1 VVKTGYITV
10 IAAFVSFSSSSWA
23 QPAQCLA
30 PLNPNLKTI
39 SWIGSSASN
48 DIDLKS
54 SFCSSTFEATY
65 HHDKQG
71 LSATVLIYDVPV
83 TFGGSSDSEANWQKW
98 AQFCGD
104 SSAHFS
110 PAATQSFYLEYATP
124 DQFKAYVVCI
134 KASADRIPVVLT
146 AQVVGDAVV
155 LKADYTPIGDAPRVA
170 TVKNFETIG
179 LTCNSGTFRKGDAII
194 SGGIS
199 HTCTRSQA
207 GTAEIVSLNTNE
219 GSRDLPIPRRR
230 ADTVAGNVIF
240 LDTHAVTHET
250 PVRDVEY
257 WVDLDGLNHDT
268 RSYNWYL
275 SPSKNDA
282 SRPQWHSDDP
292 TAHYLSNTLT
302 FPTGYGGNLA
312 VSPCGCEEHED
323 THGGYGCPYVFRC
336 AVSFDSATSVHMS
349 ATNGGRRVGVG
360 FKVTVAVN
368 STTSETTQSAPAEL
382 LYGHT
387 FVVPVPSGSS
397 VSLKV
402 HSSHFGDYVLALQ
415 GDNVVDPNGLIAPVP
430 GGPQV
435 QGGIT
440 YHTLKVID
448 PNTDEYQALQ

>member
-1 VVKTGYITV
+1 MVKTGYITV

-71 LSATVLIYDVPV
+71 LSATVPIYDVPV

-170 TVKNFETIG
+170 TVKK
-179 LTCNSGTFRKGDAII
+179 FRDD
-194 SGGIS
+194 
-199 HTCTRSQA
+199 R
-207 GTAEIVSLNTNE
+207 L
-219 GSRDLPIPRRR
+219 DL
-230 ADTVAGNVIF
+230 
-240 LDTHAVTHET
+240 
-250 PVRDVEY
+250 
-257 WVDLDGLNHDT
+257 
-268 RSYNWYL
+268 
-275 SPSKNDA
+275 
-282 SRPQWHSDDP
+282 
-292 TAHYLSNTLT
+292 
-302 FPTGYGGNLA
+302 
-312 VSPCGCEEHED
+312 
-323 THGGYGCPYVFRC
+323 
-336 AVSFDSATSVHMS
+336 
-349 ATNGGRRVGVG
+349 
-360 FKVTVAVN
+360 
-368 STTSETTQSAPAEL
+368 
-382 LYGHT
+382 
-387 FVVPVPSGSS
+387 
-397 VSLKV
+397 
-402 HSSHFGDYVLALQ
+402 
-415 GDNVVDPNGLIAPVP
+415 
-430 GGPQV
+430 
-435 QGGIT
+435 
-440 YHTLKVID
+440 
-448 PNTDEYQALQ
+448 